1 MELRACPLC
10 QHKTAEIIQR
20 GQIKKYEDGHYED
33 FDCEKYYISCKAC
46 GYMICKE
53 SKIDAVLAWNM
64 DTPTAQDL
72 QFYIDH
78 GISLMQKWE
87 QEQMWLPKNN

>member
-1 MELRACPLC
+1 
-10 QHKTAEIIQR
+10 
-20 GQIKKYEDGHYED
+20 
-33 FDCEKYYISCKAC
+33 
-46 GYMICKE
+46 MICKE